1 MKGAAATVIVF
12 FLMCVPS
19 VADTT
24 RRANLLETCQA
35 LENAIEQQRA
45 GKCFGSCGRDFCQG
59 YVSGITDLLDVVA
72 INASKRDA
80 DPKRAIDTIGV
91 CPDNAITVEEA
102 IRVVV
107 KWLKE
112 NPNKLHDAAVTDVMR
127 ALRQAYPCK

>member
-24 RRANLLETCQA
+24 GRDLLEKCQA
-35 LENAIEQQRA
+35 LENAIDNSAQASASDLAA
-45 GKCFGSCGRDFCQG
+45 GIFCQG